1 VIRYSL
7 ICARAHEFEGW
18 FRDIATFDSQAATR
32 ALSCPHCDS
41 TDIRKGVM
49 APHVARAARPSQD
62 GGDEQKAAA
71 AQQNPAPPS
80 PNEDPHRELRKNL
93 QDFREMILAST
104 EDVGER
110 FPVEARRMQDGD
122 APRRAIRGKAS
133 LAEARALIDEGV
145 AVLPLPGEG
154 H

>member
-7 ICARAHEFEGW
+7 VCARAHEFEGW
-18 FRDIATFDSQAATR
+18 FRDIATFDDQAATR
-32 ALSCPHCDS
+32 ALSCPYCDS
-41 TDIRKGVM
+41 TDIRKAVM
-49 APHVARAARPSQD
+49 APHVVRAARSSQD
-62 GGDEQKAAA
+62 DGDDQKPAA
-71 AQQNPAPPS
+71 AQLSSAPLAAT
-80 PNEDPHRELRKNL
+80 EDPYRELREKL
-93 QDFREMILAST
+93 RDFRAGILAST

-110 FPVEARRMQDGD
+110 FPTEARRMQDGD

-133 LAEARALIDEGV
+133 LAEARALLDEGV